1 MGTAA
6 GAHGYFCV
14 TSGAMTKEAMTK
26 EAIEEYLKHHFE
38 RSNDDNFEIE

>member
-14 TSGAMTKEAMTK
+14 TSGAMTK